1 MYDCHPNIPW
11 SQHVQ
16 ITDFLLFQF
25 DAPPDSFKKQAAT
38 SVQLPTSASTKD
50 MRTAKGSISVVKKT
64 EKLHKKKSSEK
75 EDKDPG
81 KEEKEQEE
89 EGEGGERQ
97 LTKLKLS
104 GEEKL
109 ERTRSSDAMTP
120 STPDEQL
127 SLPPT
132 PAAAT
137 PDGKEAEVM
146 EDSRKAEDSLVV
158 INRQAE
164 QEEQKVRELWGCFV
178 VTGLRNQV

>member
-1 MYDCHPNIPW
+1 MVAACSLCTP
-11 SQHVQ
+11 
-16 ITDFLLFQF
+16 LFQF
-25 DAPPDSFKKQAAT
+25 DAPPDSFKKQVAT
-38 SVQLPTSASTKD
+38 SVQLPTSSSAKD
-50 MRTAKGSISVVKKT
+50 VRAAKGSISVVKKT
-64 EKLHKKKSSEK
+64 EKPHKKKLSEK

-97 LTKLKLS
+97 LSKLKLS

-127 SLPPT
+127 SLPLT
-132 PAAAT
+132 PAAT
-137 PDGKEAEVM
+137 TSDGQEVEVM

-164 QEEQKVRELWGCFV
+164 QEEQKVREL
-178 VTGLRNQV
+178 